1 MFHGPAADCTVS
13 QVLLSWA
20 DWGSRWLL
28 SISDF
33 SGCDSSQNKSE
44 RLPEKCVPL
53 SGCFLCSVFHTWK
66 CLFSWIWSSKPHP
79 HTHTHHTHNN
89 CKHSRVWISHFL
101 MSNISL
107 GFHGNRRRGAA
118 VSMPPPPSRRR
129 DRRHPIMNTQITKTV
144 SHPSSFRRLSLSSMS
159 LPRAH
164 HKVLVSA
171 RVFLSPLSCVGPNQV
186 NLKLEPLLTADCS
199 V

>member
-1 MFHGPAADCTVS
+1 MDLRLI
-13 QVLLSWA
+13 VLCLRCFCLELTE
-20 DWGSRWLL
+20 DQG
-28 SISDF
+28 
-33 SGCDSSQNKSE
+33 DSSASLTSLDVTRVKTSQRDFQKNVS
-44 RLPEKCVPL
+44 LCQDVSSAQFFTPENV
-53 SGCFLCSVFHTWK
+53 CSHEYEAAN
-66 CLFSWIWSSKPHP
+66 LIL
-79 HTHTHHTHNN
+79 THTHHTHNN